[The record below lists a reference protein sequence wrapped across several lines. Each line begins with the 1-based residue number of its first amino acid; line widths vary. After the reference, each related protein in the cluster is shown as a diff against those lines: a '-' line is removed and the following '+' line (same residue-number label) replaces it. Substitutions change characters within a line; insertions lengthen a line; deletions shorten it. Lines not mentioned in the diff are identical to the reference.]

1 MPYYTRVSGPLA
13 VLHGSRGDW
22 LLLRDSGLE
31 LGRWAQEPSGEVGE
45 PEGGGRSRSKEF
57 AHGGSVHGDTLLPE
71 PAVLWGHGL
80 VKGPRMHGPP

>member
-45 PEGGGRSRSKEF
+45 PEGGG
-57 AHGGSVHGDTLLPE
+57 P
-71 PAVLWGHGL
+71 
-80 VKGPRMHGPP
+80 VKVQGVRTRRFCAW